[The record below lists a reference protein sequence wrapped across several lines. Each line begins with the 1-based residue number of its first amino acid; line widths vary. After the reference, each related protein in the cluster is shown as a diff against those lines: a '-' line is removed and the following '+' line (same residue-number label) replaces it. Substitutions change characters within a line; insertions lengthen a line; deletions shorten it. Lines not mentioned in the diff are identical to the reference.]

1 MSPLETS
8 LIVCAILVGGVL
20 LGAGLRRGLPDYHL
34 DSNAKDAVRLGCA
47 LVATISGMVL
57 GLLTNSANTNFN
69 VQRDE
74 IRQMTANVIQLDHH
88 LSEFGPEALPVRHV
102 LREAVGAVADR
113 IWNEGAVKATPNG
126 PFTSTS
132 AGDALYKAIRSLA
145 PTTDAQRFYQAQA
158 MQTTNAILQMRL
170 VLFEQSGGGI
180 PVPFLVVLVFWL
192 TILFTSFSLFTP
204 LSPTAF
210 TALVLI
216 ALSASGAIFLIL
228 EMYQP
233 FGGIMQISSEPL
245 RKALAPLTS

>member
-1 MSPLETS
+1 
-8 LIVCAILVGGVL
+8 
-20 LGAGLRRGLPDYHL
+20 
-34 DSNAKDAVRLGCA
+34 
-47 LVATISGMVL
+47 MVL

-88 LSEFGPEALPVRHV
+88 LSEFGPEALPVRRV

-113 IWNEGAVKATPNG
+113 IWNEEAVKNTPNA

-132 AGDALYKAIRSLA
+132 AGDAVYKAIRSLT
-145 PTTDAQRFYQAQA
+145 PTSDAQRFYQAQA

-210 TALVLI
+210 VALVLI